1 MAQPSAVDP
10 RDECPYS
17 AVVRNT
23 PVTWPRAE
31 LSGGLPTAKRRFAL
45 LIGGTE
51 VGLSRGELLMGR
63 SRSCQVIVDD
73 MLVSRHH
80 ARLLVSQSALFVED
94 LGSTNGVIVNEAPI
108 AGPTPLEDGDRII
121 VGTQEMVVRAVDD
134 GTDTAAPASPRTSQ
148 RTPTAQPSV
157 EIRAVPAPTQPEI
170 PAPVLRGSAAHPG
183 LEGADTTQRTEKAEG
198 LLTMARMADRMITM
212 GRHDAAVRLLG
223 DHLRGLLAKAR
234 EGRVVPPDVLETVGI
249 YGLKLSEVSRDPAWA
264 NIAIEMHLLAR
275 RPPPEKAVAALELLV
290 SKLPGIDKQLLL
302 RLKAALRDAAD
313 SLARDEWAIV
323 ERILKIPT
331 R

>member
-1 MAQPSAVDP
+1 M
-10 RDECPYS
+10 
-17 AVVRNT
+17 RNT

-31 LSGGLPTAKRRFAL
+31 LNGGVSTVKRRFAL

-51 VGLSRGELLMGR
+51 VALSRGELLMGR

-80 ARLLVSQSALFVED
+80 ARLLVSQAALFVED
-94 LGSTNGVIVNEAPI
+94 LGSTNGVMVNEAHI
-108 AGPTPLEDGDRII
+108 AGPTPLGDGDRII

-134 GTDTAAPASPRTSQ
+134 GTDTVAPASPRSAQ
-148 RTPTAQPSV
+148 ATPAAQASVQIRAVSPAPSTQPEMPALAPAQPS
-157 EIRAVPAPTQPEI
+157 
-170 PAPVLRGSAAHPG
+170 GHPG
-183 LEGADTTQRTEKAEG
+183 LEGAETTQRTEKADG

-223 DHLRGLLAKAR
+223 DHLQGLLARAR
-234 EGRVVPPDVLETVGI
+234 EGRVVPRDVLETVGI
-249 YGLKLSEVSRDPAWA
+249 YGLKLSEVSRDPVWA
-264 NIAIEMHLLAR
+264 NLALEIHMLSR
-275 RPPPEKAVAALELLV
+275 RPLPEKAVATLELLI
-290 SKLPGIDKQLLL
+290 SRLPGIDKQMLL

-313 SLARDEWAIV
+313 SLARDEWATV
-323 ERILKIPT
+323 ERILRIQT